1 MLLKSKKYILTHL
14 SVALDFFD
22 VLLYMVF
29 SLNVSFSQYDLK
41 WIFRNEY
48 ILIKNIFNKE

>member
-1 MLLKSKKYILTHL
+1 MLLKSKKYIITHL
-14 SVALDFFD
+14 SVALDFFH

-29 SLNVSFSQYDLK
+29 SLNVSFSQYDSK